1 MAPVGLRNIR
11 ALTTLF
17 VATRRDAVALVE
29 PASEIDEAACQRAK
43 RTLRIVLP

>member
-11 ALTTLF
+11 NLTALF

-29 PASEIDEAACQRAK
+29 PASEIDESACQRTE
-43 RTLRIVLP
+43 RTLRIAVP